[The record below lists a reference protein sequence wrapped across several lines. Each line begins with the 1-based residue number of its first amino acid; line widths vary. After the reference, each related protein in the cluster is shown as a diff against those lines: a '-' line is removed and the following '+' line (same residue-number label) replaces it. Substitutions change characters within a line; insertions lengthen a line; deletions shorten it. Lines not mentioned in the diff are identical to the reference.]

1 MGPTEREAG
10 AATPARERG
19 TGTAGAGS
27 APAAPAAPLRLAAEG
42 RELRVTHPDRL
53 LWRDPPVTKRAYL
66 AYLARV
72 APLMLPW
79 LRGRPLVVTRY
90 PGGVEA
96 PGFYQKETPAGRPAW
111 VRTVTLTGRRP
122 VRYVV
127 CDDLP
132 TLLWLGSQAVVEFH
146 PWNAPVEHP
155 HRPDWAVIDLDP
167 QPPLGL
173 REALELALDLRPLL
187 AGLGLPA
194 FPKLSGGRGLHLF
207 LPLEPRY
214 DEREVQR
221 FVRSLGELALRRWPG
236 RVTLERAVARRG
248 ARIYVDFLQN
258 GPGRTMVAVFS
269 PRPRPGAPV
278 SFPLAWEEVGRLAA
292 EIPTDSHRY
301 TLLTVPSL
309 LEAGAGRAWTGFW
322 QARSP
327 LPLPP
332 GHGRQEPG
340 GAQRGGGSPSCPT

>member
-1 MGPTEREAG
+1 M
-10 AATPARERG
+10 AR
-19 TGTAGAGS
+19 S
-27 APAAPAAPLRLAAEG
+27 APSAGPLLLDAGG

-53 LWRDPPVTKRAYL
+53 LWRQPPVSKRAYL

-72 APLMLPW
+72 GPLMLPW

-90 PGGVEA
+90 PDGVEA
-96 PGFYQKETPAGRPAW
+96 PGFYQKDRPEGTPPW
-111 VRTVTLTGRRP
+111 VRTVTLTGRRSI
-122 VRYVV
+122 RYVV

-132 TLLWLGSQAVVEFH
+132 TLLWLGSQAAIEFH
-146 PWNAPVEHP
+146 PWNAPVDHP

-167 QPPLGL
+167 QPPLAL

-187 AGLGLPA
+187 GALGLPA

-207 LPLEPRY
+207 VPLEPRH

-248 ARIYVDFLQN
+248 PRIYVDFLQN
-258 GPGRTMVAVFS
+258 GPGRTMAAVFS

-278 SFPLAWEEVGRLAA
+278 SFPLTWEEVARLAA
-292 EIPTDSHRY
+292 QTSPDTTRY
-301 TLLTVPSL
+301 TLPTVPSL
-309 LEAGAGRAWTGFW
+309 VEAGGGRAWTGFW
-322 QARSP
+322 QARVP
-327 LPLPP
+327 LPLAP
-332 GHGRQEPG
+332 GDGP
-340 GAQRGGGSPSCPT
+340 A